1 MTAIDAVGDQYK
13 YLYVIGRWLLFSVAI
28 GQRWERRRDRCLQ
41 LTIEI
46 NALLPEWRRRCRFSS
61 RLSLPLFL
69 FLTHNWRATTGR
81 NNTHRHNHARQPPN
95 FLPSHNSRKKK
106 KNILFSSSSYLLV
119 AFELLP
125 VLLSWQRSKN
135 AFTRLSHG
143 LPSSKTPDAAAT
155 KSWLPSNHLSR
166 KERGRKKRKKKKELE
181 LQSKWIHIFSGRYL
195 SSWWQ
200 TCLVITGVY
209 RFNLFSLYY
218 TSLGEVL
225 YWTQSFYL
233 LEKKTS
239 ICIEIFYSFE
249 KICPRP
255 IRESKKKTLMTIIH
269 GRRETVWESFDV
281 IALRSKI
288 YKKKEREREKKK
300 EHAHV

>member
-1 MTAIDAVGDQYK
+1 MAPP
-13 YLYVIGRWLLFSVAI
+13 LPL
-28 GQRWERRRDRCLQ
+28 
-41 LTIEI
+41 
-46 NALLPEWRRRCRFSS
+46 LLPFIIASLSFSHTQLKGYYWQKQHAQTQS
-61 RLSLPLFL
+61 RSTASKLSVFSQL
-69 FLTHNWRATTGR
+69 
-81 NNTHRHNHARQPPN
+81 
-95 FLPSHNSRKKK
+95 SKKEK

-225 YWTQSFYL
+225 YWTQSFYF
-233 LEKKTS
+233 LEKKNKYLHRNLLL
-239 ICIEIFYSFE
+239 F
-249 KICPRP
+249 
-255 IRESKKKTLMTIIH
+255 
-269 GRRETVWESFDV
+269 
-281 IALRSKI
+281 
-288 YKKKEREREKKK
+288 
-300 EHAHV
+300 